1 MNYHIDI
8 DAIASSAILSYRNDE
23 EKDIREAPM
32 TDIADYAAAAVHDFM
47 EDFIEEMTQ
56 TLSDLVEQEIQGW

>member
-8 DAIASSAILSYRNDE
+8 GDIASAATWAYRNDE
-23 EKDIREAPM
+23 EKDLREATM
-32 TDIADYAAAAVHDFM
+32 TDIADYAAAAVHDFI